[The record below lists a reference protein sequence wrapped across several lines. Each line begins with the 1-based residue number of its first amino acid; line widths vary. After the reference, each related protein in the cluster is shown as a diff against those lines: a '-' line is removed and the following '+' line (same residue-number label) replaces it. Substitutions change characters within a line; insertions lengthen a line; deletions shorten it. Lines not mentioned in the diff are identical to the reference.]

1 MPKLVTETELKERI
15 YEIYQEE
22 FTKILNEKW
31 NKLTNQ
37 DKRIVVEMLKTIYPD
52 KKHLLKEDKWY
63 NTVGDILG
71 IFDPT
76 GIVDLVNG
84 ISYWR
89 QGDKLYAILSWI
101 SVLPFL
107 GDAIA
112 KPVIGVLKVGGSA
125 TKAFRA
131 AVIAKDATKIGSM
144 AKNAGGPIA
153 KMVEKTPSW
162 GPKLIELLRK
172 SVGRVPGVGKGLVN
186 AVEEYVQIFTKAGKE
201 VTLPSKVMKG
211 GKMVNVQKALTAA
224 EKETLLKQLAKQE
237 GKVFS
242 GYKDMKNSWWKYMS
256 SDATLG
262 QKLYAGVPRIFGG
275 NPATRSLMR
284 RTKVYLGF
292 LDWLGLANFV
302 GPDEL
307 QQTIPNAEEKWNE
320 YSQTPEAQQM
330 WSSEM
335 GVGQTQTQ
343 TQTQPST
350 TPNEKGGDVLSTII
364 GGLLGSPT
372 KLL

>member
-22 FTKILNEKW
+22 FHKILNEKW
-31 NKLTNQ
+31 NKLTKQ
-37 DKRIVVEMLKTIYPD
+37 DKRIVVEMLKVVYPE
-52 KKHLLKEDKWY
+52 KKTLLNEDKWY
-63 NTVGDILG
+63 NTVGDIVG

-76 GIVDLVNG
+76 GVVDLVNG
-84 ISYWR
+84 VSYWK

-131 AVIAKDATKIGSM
+131 AVIAKDATKIGSI
-144 AKNAGGPIA
+144 AKKTGGPIS

-186 AVEEYVQIFTKAGKE
+186 TVEEYVKIFSNASHSTAMLK
-201 VTLPSKVMKG
+201 S
-211 GKMVNVQKALTAA
+211 NKALSTV

-237 GKVFS
+237 GKVFTN
-242 GYKDMKNSWWKYMS
+242 YNDMKNSWWKYMK
-256 SDATLG
+256 SDAKLG

-307 QQTIPNAEEKWNE
+307 EQQMPDAEQKWVQ

-335 GVGQTQTQ
+335 GLGPVPPPPSQSQTSSSQQ
-343 TQTQPST
+343 
-350 TPNEKGGDVLSTII
+350 GGDGLSNLI
-364 GGLLGSPT
+364 GSLLGSPT